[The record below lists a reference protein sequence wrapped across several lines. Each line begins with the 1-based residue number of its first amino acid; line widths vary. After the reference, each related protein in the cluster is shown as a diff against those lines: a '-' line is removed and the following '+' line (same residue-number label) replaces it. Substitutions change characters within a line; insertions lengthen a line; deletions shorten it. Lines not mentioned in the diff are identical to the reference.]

1 MRRTRRAASALF
13 ACAVLTLTPVAMA
26 QQPGQPPPA
35 VDLDRKGPKVGE
47 RVPAFSGVDQHG
59 RTQTLES
66 VLKADGAMLVFYR
79 SADW

>member
-1 MRRTRRAASALF
+1 MMRVADSTLF
-13 ACAVLTLTPVAMA
+13 VACALVASSLVLTA
-26 QQPGQPPPA
+26 QQAPTA
-35 VDLDRKGPKVGE
+35 DVERKGPQVGA
-47 RVPAFSGVDQHG
+47 RVPAFSGVDQQG